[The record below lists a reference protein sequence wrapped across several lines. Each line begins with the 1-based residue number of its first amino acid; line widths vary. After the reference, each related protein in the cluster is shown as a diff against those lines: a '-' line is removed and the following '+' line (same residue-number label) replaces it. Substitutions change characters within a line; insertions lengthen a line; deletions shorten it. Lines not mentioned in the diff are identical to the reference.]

1 MQALKAQVK
10 PNNHA
15 DHLKD
20 CNMSSIDELDFDR
33 AMDEAGE
40 LILLGSALKTG
51 IFSALAREKD
61 IEALAIELNADK
73 RALYIVLEALCV
85 MGYVEKRT
93 ENYIIADQARPLFM
107 EQGKDYM
114 GGYLPHFM
122 NKMKAWLELPLIIK
136 GEKQGRKKP
145 ESISVFMNAMASR
158 PDDFVEKVVD
168 ECLKRKKD
176 AGSVLDLGGGPGKYS
191 RAFVNRGLEA
201 VLFDMPET
209 IDYVTGEFALSGIR
223 NLKLRKG
230 DFTDDGFVKQF
241 REHSFDIVF
250 MGNISHIYSGD
261 ENRKLF
267 LRAGKLVKKRGMI
280 AIEDFVRGRSPSSEM
295 FAVNML
301 ASTESGGTWTEA
313 QYREWLSEAGFGG
326 IEVLDLDGKEKQLIT
341 AFLER
346 I

>member
-1 MQALKAQVK
+1 
-10 PNNHA
+10 
-15 DHLKD
+15 
-20 CNMSSIDELDFDR
+20 MSSIDELDIDR

-40 LILLGSALKTG
+40 LILLGSALQTG
-51 IFSALAREKD
+51 IFSALAQEKD
-61 IEALAIELNADK
+61 IEALALELNADK

-85 MGYVEKRT
+85 MGYVKKRT
-93 ENYIIADQARPLFM
+93 GKYIIADRARPLLM
-107 EQGKDYM
+107 EHGRDYM

-136 GEKQGRKKP
+136 GEKKGRKKP

-158 PDDFVEKVVD
+158 SDDFVEKVVD

-176 AGSVLDLGGGPGKYS
+176 AGNVLDVGGGPGKYS
-191 RAFVNRGLEA
+191 RAFLNRGLEA
-201 VLFDMPET
+201 VLFDLPET
-209 IDYVTGEFALSGIR
+209 IDYVAGEFALAGIR
-223 NLKLRKG
+223 NLKLMKG
-230 DFTDDGFVKQF
+230 DFTEDGFVKQF

-250 MGNISHIYSGD
+250 MGNITHIYSGD

-267 LRAGKLVKKRGMI
+267 LRAGKLLKKGGMI
-280 AIEDFVRGRSPSSEM
+280 AIEDFVRGRSPSAEM

-301 ASTESGGTWTEA
+301 ASTESGGTWTEV
-313 QYREWLSEAGFGG
+313 QYGEWLTGAGFGG
-326 IEVLDLDGKEKQLIT
+326 IEILDLDDTEKQLIT